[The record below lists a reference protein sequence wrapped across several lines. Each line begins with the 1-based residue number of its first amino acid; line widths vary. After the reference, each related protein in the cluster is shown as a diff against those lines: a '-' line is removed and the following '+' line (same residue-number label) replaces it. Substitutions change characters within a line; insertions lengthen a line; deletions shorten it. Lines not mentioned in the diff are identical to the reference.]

1 MSEYSVQTSMFYS
14 IEYFINVPINRKYWL
29 VFSHLDLSDFPNVNT
44 GVGATGLSRHA
55 MLRALVV
62 KNLEN
67 IPSIPQLVWFLRNN
81 PVICDLCGF
90 KEHKLP
96 DPTQFYRL
104 LKYTKDSLFEE
115 LLTKTNTILV
125 DLDVI
130 PLTEFAIDS
139 KPILANT
146 RQNNLKNSQRN
157 LNNKN
162 RKPKR
167 NRYAT
172 LGYYSGNKT
181 NVQLFWGYRN
191 HAIIDTV
198 SGICLVET
206 TLPNNR
212 SDTDIART
220 LIRKLKK
227 NYRLKRDAIFVG
239 DKIYDANDLYHF
251 IKNQINGNAIIPIN
265 PRNTPNQIRLSRNDH
280 RICEAGLEMYPN
292 GKVVE
297 KTRTRLKERCPIK
310 MNKKTAKKYN
320 YRCPCNH
327 QKFTSGKQYGCTAY
341 IDLAG
346 SLRAAVER
354 DTIQFKKR
362 YAKRFII
369 ERYFSHLQML
379 DIEDAPYYSP
389 RSIKNHLTIA
399 HLSLS
404 LIAVAA
410 VKLGKSQ
417 DMHRYRRFTV

>member
-1 MSEYSVQTSMFYS
+1 MFYS

-29 VFSHLDLSDFPNVNT
+29 IFSHLDLSDFPNVNT
-44 GVGATGLSRHA
+44 GVGATGFSRHA
-55 MLRALVV
+55 IHRALIV

-67 IPSIPQLVWFLRNN
+67 IPSIPQLIWFLKNH

-90 KEHKLP
+90 KEQKLP
-96 DPTQFYRL
+96 DDTQFYRF
-104 LKYTKDSLFEE
+104 LKYTKHSLFEQ

-125 DLDVI
+125 DLNVI

-139 KPILANT
+139 KPIVANT
-146 RQNNLKNSQRN
+146 KQNNLKNPQRN

-162 RKPKR
+162 RKPRR

-172 LGYYSGNKT
+172 LGYYSYHLDHKGHKANI
-181 NVQLFWGYRN
+181 QFFWGYRN
-191 HAIIDTV
+191 HAIVDVT

-212 SDTDIART
+212 SDTDIAKT

-239 DKIYDANDLYHF
+239 DKIYDANDLYNF
-251 IKNQINGNAIIPIN
+251 IINQIKGNAIIPIN
-265 PRNTPNQIRLSRNDH
+265 PRNTTNQIRLSKNGH
-280 RICEAGLEMYPN
+280 RICKAGLEMYPN

-297 KTRTRLKERCPIK
+297 NRRTRLKERCPIK
-310 MNKKTAKKYN
+310 MSKKIAQKYN
-320 YRCPCNH
+320 HRCPCDH
-327 QKFTSGKQYGCTAY
+327 LKFTSGKQYGCTAY

-346 SLRAAVER
+346 SLRASVER
-354 DTIQFKKR
+354 DTIQFKKH

-379 DIEDAPYYSP
+379 DVEDAPYYSP

-410 VKLGKSQ
+410 VKLGRSQ
-417 DMHRYRRFTV
+417 DMHRYRRFAA